1 MSYITWIIIILIV
14 ISIMVTVTEVLLR
27 FAILS
32 NEKAKDGANSPA
44 NVIGGGDLLTAHN
57 RIDLRSLESKLANA
71 NLTLDDLRLWSAAMN
86 EQEKKAICGAEIVGT
101 TFKGL

>member
-1 MSYITWIIIILIV
+1 
-14 ISIMVTVTEVLLR
+14 MVTVTEVLLR

-32 NEKAKDGANSPA
+32 NEKAKDGTNNLG
-44 NVIGGGDLLTAHN
+44 NVIQGGDALLTAHN